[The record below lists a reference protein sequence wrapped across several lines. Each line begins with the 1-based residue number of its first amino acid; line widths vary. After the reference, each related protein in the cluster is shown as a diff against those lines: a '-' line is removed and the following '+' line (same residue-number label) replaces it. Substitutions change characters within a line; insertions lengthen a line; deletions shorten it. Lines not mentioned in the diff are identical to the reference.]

1 MNNQSYEITVDT
13 QKSINHSN
21 IEFSQNNLNISE
33 LIFNI
38 TEDGKELPLK
48 DTDEIIVYFKK
59 PDKTVVFQD
68 KEIELLDKSKGK
80 VKVLLT
86 TQTLVKAGDVEG
98 EISIGRVDNGMKKR
112 TSTYGFSFKV
122 RSSLASNDSIEST
135 NEFQMFDQLLEL
147 GKQDIPA
154 IIDSKETAEQALKKS
169 EENANQIGILSQ
181 NVTDIMNHPTIVV
194 QNQDP
199 TAPKLGE
206 IWISKGVNI
215 IANGDFETATGSEWA
230 LSHGAANTANHVFAH
245 ERVTTQKVKGLYSLH
260 ISSNDPNYATSSANW
275 NFSKAKQTVNKN
287 LDRLLNFSCRVLVPS
302 VEKYPAGTN
311 AVRINLIVT
320 AYGASGTLTSRK
332 YQLYKSGGT
341 SGDDIDLTSAVLMD
355 NWSKVNINII
365 RDVIEKGVAWTDVKS
380 VDLTFEAANNI
391 GFYLDDISTF

>member
-154 IIDSKETAEQALKKS
+154 IIDSKKTAEQALKKS
-169 EENANQIGILSQ
+169 EENANQIGILSE
-181 NVTDIMNHPTIVV
+181 NITDIKK
-194 QNQDP
+194 
-199 TAPKLGE
+199 TADEALPK
-206 IWISKGVNI
+206 
-215 IANGDFETATGSEWA
+215 TGGTMTGPLALTGGSAQLRIDEWA
-230 LSHGAANTANHVFAH
+230 QSVRVDQPTVDASARGFDFYENNVRKGGFGRYRGNGIDQMYIGWGEGPWEPDTSLSVSSSKLTYKNKPVAMRDKDGRANLVLTADAANF
-245 ERVTTQKVKGLYSLH
+245 
-260 ISSNDPNYATSSANW
+260 ND
-275 NFSKAKQTVNKN
+275 
-287 LDRLLNFSCRVLVPS
+287 DRLLVADRRGNTVTLRGTVSLKAGATGNIVATLPADMRPTFGISQTVLTT
-302 VEKYPAGTN
+302 EGTP
-311 AVRINLIVT
+311 VSIDVT
-320 AYGASGTLTSRK
+320 AA
-332 YQLYKSGGT
+332 
-341 SGDDIDLTSAVLMD
+341 GDIIFWVKGKDIHLLLSYV
-355 NWSKVNINII
+355 
-365 RDVIEKGVAWTDVKS
+365 
-380 VDLTFEAANNI
+380 VD
-391 GFYLDDISTF
+391 